1 MGMKRAALIYT
12 FGRFGLF
19 ALVAIILW
27 GATGLVG
34 HSLNGLPLLLL
45 AALISSAL
53 GYVLFAR
60 QRHALAGAI
69 DGQRHAKAEKDA
81 ERRAR
86 IENES

>member
-1 MGMKRAALIYT
+1 MKKAALQYT
-12 FGRFGLF
+12 LGRFGLF

-27 GATGLVG
+27 GGSGLLG
-34 HSLNGLPLLLL
+34 KSLNGLPLLLV
-45 AALISSAL
+45 AAMVSSLL

-60 QRHALAGAI
+60 QRQALAEAL
-69 DGQRHAKAEKDA
+69 DGQRHTKADQAA